1 MKIEASITPLATV
14 PGDAF
19 SREDLQV
26 LHDDYQIRLG
36 DAEAERT
43 LTIE

>member
-26 LHDDYQIRLG
+26 LPGEYRIRLG
-36 DAEAERT
+36 GAEAERT